1 MIDALSIIV
10 CLAASHMQAA
20 MAFSTKQNRC
30 QSRLAVRLIHS
41 SRLPEASASDG
52 RPESKKGLSPTSR
65 RRQPPNPGAKGLDGD
80 PLPLANK
87 SCDDLCKHRALN
99 KQ

>member
-10 CLAASHMQAA
+10 CLAASHVQAA

-41 SRLPEASASDG
+41 SRLPDASASDG
-52 RPESKKGLSPTSR
+52 RPESKKGAIAHKQTSAAAESWSKGAR
-65 RRQPPNPGAKGLDGD
+65 RR
-80 PLPLANK
+80 
-87 SCDDLCKHRALN
+87 SSALGEQ
-99 KQ
+99 KLRRFMQTPCAQ